1 MQIKLSTD
9 FRLVAYY
16 HATFANVYS
25 TIKAEKRFTD
35 EGLADRSGNPFFVLS
50 VLRQALDDKNK
61 KRL

>member
-16 HATFANVYS
+16 HATYANVYS

-35 EGLADRSGNPFFVLS
+35 EGLADRSGNPFFVLY
-50 VLRQALDDKNK
+50 VLR
-61 KRL
+61 